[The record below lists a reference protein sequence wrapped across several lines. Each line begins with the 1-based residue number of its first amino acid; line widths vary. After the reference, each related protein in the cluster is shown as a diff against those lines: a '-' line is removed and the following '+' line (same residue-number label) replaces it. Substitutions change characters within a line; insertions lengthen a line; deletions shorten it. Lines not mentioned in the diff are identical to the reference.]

1 MYYAEPV
8 ARLIAEL
15 AKLPGV
21 GPKTAQRLAF
31 HLIAQEKGEVH
42 KLANALTEVKE
53 KIRYCSQCFNIT
65 EDDPCR
71 YCQNPSRDTSV
82 LCVVEQP
89 KDIVALERT
98 REYRGRYHV
107 LLGAISPMEGVGPND
122 IKLRELLSRL
132 ADDTVQEVIMATS
145 PTVEGEAT
153 AMYAARLVKPLGV
166 KVSRIAHGLPVGG
179 NLEYVDEITLAK
191 ALEGRREL

>member
-31 HLIAQEKGEVH
+31 HLIAQEQSEVH

-71 YCQNPSRDTSV
+71 YCQDPSRDDSV

-107 LLGAISPMEGVGPND
+107 LLGAISPMEGVGPN
-122 IKLRELLSRL
+122 E
-132 ADDTVQEVIMATS
+132 T
-145 PTVEGEAT
+145 
-153 AMYAARLVKPLGV
+153 
-166 KVSRIAHGLPVGG
+166 
-179 NLEYVDEITLAK
+179 
-191 ALEGRREL
+191 

>member
-31 HLIAQEKGEVH
+31 HLIAQEQSEVH

-65 EDDPCR
+65 EDNPCR
-71 YCQNPSRDTSV
+71 YCQDPSREDSV

-122 IKLRELLSRL
+122 IKLRELLNRL
-132 ADDTVQEVIMATS
+132 ADETVQEVIMATS

>member
-31 HLIAQEKGEVH
+31 HLIAQEQSEVH

-71 YCQNPSRDTSV
+71 YCQDPSRDDSV

-122 IKLRELLSRL
+122 IKLRELLNRL
-132 ADDTVQEVIMATS
+132 ADETVQEVIMATS